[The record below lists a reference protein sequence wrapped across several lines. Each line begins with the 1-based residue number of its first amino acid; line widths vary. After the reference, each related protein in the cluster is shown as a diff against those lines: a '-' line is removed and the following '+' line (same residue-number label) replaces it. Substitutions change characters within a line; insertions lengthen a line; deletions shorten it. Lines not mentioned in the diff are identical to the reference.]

1 LGRARPRTDAA
12 HRNNH
17 RAATALAAEVGITD
31 VRAGLPP
38 EDKVTAVRKLQSNEH
53 RLLLVGDGAN
63 DAPALTAADTG
74 VAMGGIAYDLAL
86 PSADA
91 VIVRDDLGALA
102 AVTRLSR
109 RAQRL
114 VMQNLAIAATVIAVR
129 VTWDLLGQLPLP
141 LGVAEHEGSTIL
153 VALNGLQLL
162 RRSEWRPAHGR

>member
-1 LGRARPRTDAA
+1 M
-12 HRNNH
+12 
-17 RAATALAAEVGITD
+17 
-31 VRAGLPP
+31 
-38 EDKVTAVRKLQSNEH
+38 
-53 RLLLVGDGAN
+53 LLVGDGAN

-74 VAMGGIAYDLAL
+74 VAMGGLASDLAL

-91 VIVRDDLGALA
+91 VIVGDDLGTLA